1 MKENKIKKANTSPEG
16 QAGSENM
23 STADVDA
30 VMKKYDRESNI
41 RVWTGKYK
49 LAKILSLAVAAVRFP
64 CITDA

>member
-30 VMKKYDRESNI
+30 VMKKYDSESNI
-41 RVWTGKYK
+41 REWTSKYK
-49 LAKILSLAVAAVRFP
+49 QTLRPQLVTLSLW
-64 CITDA
+64 CIYQT

>member
-41 RVWTGKYK
+41 RVWTGKGSGYQFCT
-49 LAKILSLAVAAVRFP
+49 LWNGIRFL
-64 CITDA
+64 CR

>member
-49 LAKILSLAVAAVRFP
+49 LAV
-64 CITDA
+64 